1 MMSMTMLFA
10 SNAYLSQDTCL
21 PSALFSGSYMSSAL
35 STGLTP
41 IGDTLDGWSES
52 AVKKTMQTIQNAAG
66 FYNNAKGFVSATLI
80 NVVNARRVLAS
91 G

>member
-10 SNAYLSQDTCL
+10 SNAYLSQETYL
-21 PSALFSGSYMSSAL
+21 PAALFSGSYMSSAL

-41 IGDTLDGWSES
+41 IGNTLDVWSES
-52 AVKKTMQTIQNAAG
+52 AVNKTMQTMQNAAG
-66 FYNNAKGFVSATLI
+66 FYHNAKGFVGATLI
-80 NVVNARRVLAS
+80 TVVNVRKILAS